1 MCRWCIAVVRT
12 RRGDPEEG
20 TEMKKMFVIAAAFV
34 VALIALRRFGPA
46 LAKRAMAKCE
56 EMMGARFVDSRTST
70 EESAA
75 RVAV

>member
-1 MCRWCIAVVRT
+1 
-12 RRGDPEEG
+12 
-20 TEMKKMFVIAAAFV
+20 MKKLFV
-34 VALIALRRFGPA
+34 VAAIFAVTVVALRRFGPA

-56 EMMGARFVDSRTST
+56 GMMGARGEAREEFADFSAST